1 MSHIYNLSLH
11 TIFLLGQTSRREQNV
26 RAASDALVNAI
37 ITANNDPN
45 PFTKHSISH
54 EVTTLLK
61 AAKDDVFIN
70 TVLSSLPKEALME
83 GISSENGLKTR
94 FEKVKKVCSRVSLI
108 PEEGGGLGLYLLSF
122 LQSLLTIDMI
132 HSKMADLSRV
142 DPSNMATSTLL
153 RQAKIHLDHGDLETA
168 VKLMGQL
175 NGEARR
181 VADDW
186 LREAVLYLEIRQA
199 IMAVSQYIAAASVCV
214 SQ

>member
-1 MSHIYNLSLH
+1 
-11 TIFLLGQTSRREQNV
+11 
-26 RAASDALVNAI
+26 
-37 ITANNDPN
+37 
-45 PFTKHSISH
+45 
-54 EVTTLLK
+54 
-61 AAKDDVFIN
+61 
-70 TVLSSLPKEALME
+70 
-83 GISSENGLKTR
+83 
-94 FEKVKKVCSRVSLI
+94 
-108 PEEGGGLGLYLLSF
+108 
-122 LQSLLTIDMI
+122 MI

-153 RQAKIHLDHGDLETA
+153 RQAKIHLDHGNLETA

-199 IMAVSQYIAAASVCV
+199 IMAVSQYIAAASV